1 MKYYYYDLC
10 AGPGDIVLYEYKSKE
25 EFKDGMLWN
34 RDIAIE
40 YGDKVKQKKIVMD
53 ALNKDKEFDFEF
65 NGAIF
70 IACNDIK
77 TYEGGAYAN

>member
-10 AGPGDIVLYEYKSKE
+10 AGQNDETLREYKDKE
-25 EFKDGMLWN
+25 EFKSGMFWN

-40 YGDKVKQKKIVMD
+40 YGDKVARKRDVMD
-53 ALNKDKEFDFEF
+53 ALDKDIECDFEF

-77 TYEGGAYAN
+77 TYEGGVYDC